1 MDFGLGDFVNV
12 GTVMEWTFA
21 VVVFV
26 VRVITARTK
35 GEDVVPPWI
44 KKFASSN
51 LALGLVLVCGLALSA
66 FQAWHNHAYPQIKY
80 QEEIIEKPVEKI
92 VEKRVDVPI
101 PCPTVKP
108 LVNRKSPDAKALET
122 TNAPPAIPTQICPN
136 GICNGR
142 DNNGTQNVNNIGDET
157 SLQIKPED
165 RASFVATLSDSP
177 ATAEILATMGHAR
190 FADDFRKLLE
200 DSQWT
205 VPGGVS
211 QGVRASGHPLR
222 A

>member
-92 VEKRVDVPI
+92 VEKRVA
-101 PCPTVKP
+101 CPHTV
-108 LVNRKSPDAKALET
+108 
-122 TNAPPAIPTQICPN
+122 
-136 GICNGR
+136 
-142 DNNGTQNVNNIGDET
+142 
-157 SLQIKPED
+157 
-165 RASFVATLSDSP
+165 SDCQ
-177 ATAEILATMGHAR
+177 TAGES
-190 FADDFRKLLE
+190 K
-200 DSQWT
+200 
-205 VPGGVS
+205 VPGCKGA
-211 QGVRASGHPLR
+211 RNY
-222 A
+222 